1 MREMEAIAV
10 GATARREGNKEH
22 EAVGSCSKHLDL
34 SQLYV
39 GQRVGNDIGSQTV
52 KGRICYY

>member
-1 MREMEAIAV
+1 MEAIAV